1 MTGILP
7 GEPVRFPQ
15 GIPPA
20 GAGRQPRVCPGP
32 DETVFRRPGPADSC
46 GWSQQEKSALER
58 LWKES

>member
-46 GWSQQEKSALER
+46 G
-58 LWKES
+58 